1 VLLVGLTGGIGSGK
15 STVAGMLERRG
26 AVVID
31 ADELARLA
39 VAPGG
44 AGYDEVVRA
53 FGPSSVGPEGTLDRR
68 WLADVVFADP
78 EARMRL
84 EAIVHP
90 EVARLFAEAVAPYRD
105 TDRVVV
111 YVVPLLAERGLADA
125 FDLVMVVW
133 APEHLRIERLMAR
146 GLAEP
151 EARARVAAQASD
163 DERRRVADIVL
174 TNDGSLPDLET
185 VVDRAWRDVRTRG
198 RSPA

>member
-1 VLLVGLTGGIGSGK
+1 VLLIGLTGGIGSGK
-15 STVAGMLERRG
+15 STVAGMLVRRG

-31 ADELARLA
+31 ADDLARLA

-44 AGYDEVVRA
+44 NAYDEVVRA
-53 FGPSSVGPEGTLDRR
+53 FGPSSVDPEGTLDRR
-68 WLADVVFADP
+68 WLAEVVFGDP
-78 EARMRL
+78 EARRRL

-90 EVARLFAEAVAPYRD
+90 EVARLFADAVTPYRD

-133 APEHLRIERLMAR
+133 APERLRIQRLISR

-151 EARARVAAQASD
+151 EARARVAAQVTD
-163 DERRRVADIVL
+163 EERRRVADILL
-174 TNDGSLPDLET
+174 TNDGSLADLET
-185 VVDRAWRDVRTRG
+185 EVDRAWLDVRSRAS
-198 RSPA
+198 SPG

>member
-15 STVAGMLERRG
+15 SVVAGMLERRG

-44 AGYDEVVRA
+44 GAYDQVVRA
-53 FGPSSVGPEGTLDRR
+53 FGASSLDPEGTVDRR

-78 EARMRL
+78 EARRRL

-90 EVARLFAEAVAPYRD
+90 EVARLFADAVAPYRD

-111 YVVPLLAERGLADA
+111 YVVPLLAERGMADA

-133 APEHLRIERLMAR
+133 APERLRIERLVAR
-146 GLAEP
+146 GLAES
-151 EARARVAAQASD
+151 EARARVAAQATD
-163 DERRRVADIVL
+163 EERRRVADILL
-174 TNDGSLPDLET
+174 TNDGSLADLET
-185 VVDRAWRDVRTRG
+185 EVDRAWLDVRSR
-198 RSPA
+198 RSSPG